1 MQAKYGKKQMKRE
14 KREEIGVWINNMLG
28 KIRDDFRNI
37 PWPKN
42 LTKDRIGKLLK

>member
-1 MQAKYGKKQMKRE
+1 MHAKYGKNQMKRE
-14 KREEIGVWINNMLG
+14 KKEEIGVRINKMLG

-42 LTKDRIGKLLK
+42 LTKDRIGKLL